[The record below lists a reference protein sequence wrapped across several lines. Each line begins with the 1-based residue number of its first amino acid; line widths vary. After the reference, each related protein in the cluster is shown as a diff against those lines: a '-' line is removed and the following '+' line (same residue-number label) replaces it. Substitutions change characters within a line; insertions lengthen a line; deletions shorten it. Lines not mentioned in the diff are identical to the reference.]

1 MQALYQWDL
10 SAATLSEI
18 EVQFLED
25 EDFSKADK
33 DYFHELLHEVP
44 ARLDEVEQAF
54 TPYLDR
60 PLSEID
66 PVERAV
72 LRMAS
77 YELLARIEARLRR
90 VAPVLGR
97 LITVFGSK
105 ASVGTTTLTINL
117 ALALL
122 KIAQKK
128 VLLVDWQRPLGDVV
142 LYLGLPQKESIL
154 ESLLPRVHELDG
166 RAFTT
171 AL

>member
-10 SAATLSEI
+10 SGSNLSEI

-33 DYFHELLHEVP
+33 DYFHELLHQVP

-60 PLSEID
+60 PLNELD

-77 YELLARIEARLRR
+77 YELLARLDVPYRVIINESVNLTKKFGAEQAHKYINGVLDQTARRLRA
-90 VAPVLGR
+90 VEHPQGR
-97 LITVFGSK
+97 G
-105 ASVGTTTLTINL
+105 GTG
-117 ALALL
+117 LL
-122 KIAQKK
+122 KQ
-128 VLLVDWQRPLGDVV
+128 
-142 LYLGLPQKESIL
+142 
-154 ESLLPRVHELDG
+154 
-166 RAFTT
+166 
-171 AL
+171 